1 MRTSKYLL
9 ATTKE
14 TPADAVVIS
23 HQLML
28 KAGMIRKLASGLYNW
43 LPVGLRVLQ
52 KVTRIIR
59 EEMNNSGALE
69 VSMPV
74 VQPAELW
81 HESGRWEVM
90 GDELQ
95 RFKDRHERDFC
106 LGPTHE
112 EVITDLVRNEL
123 NSYKQL
129 PINIYQIQTK
139 FRDER
144 RPRFG
149 VMRSREFIMKDAYSF
164 HLDQDSLDDTYQ
176 LMYETYSKIF
186 SRLGFSFR
194 AVEAD
199 SGNIGGNKS
208 HEFHVLADSGED
220 EIVFSDQSDY
230 AANIEMASSREP
242 LTTNTAAS
250 AELALVSTPD
260 CKTIDEVSSLLGVDS
275 SNTVKTL
282 VVLSDDKEENSL
294 VALVL
299 RGDHQLNEVK
309 AGKING
315 VASPLTFASDEQIQA
330 IIKCEPGSIGPVKIP
345 VKVIVD
351 RDAAVLSDFVC
362 GANQNDHH
370 YTGVNWDRDA
380 AFDEIADL
388 RKVVE
393 GDISPDGNGTLSI
406 KRGIEVGH
414 IFQLGNK
421 YSTAM
426 NASVLDENGKTKIM
440 EMGCY
445 GIGVSRIVAAAIE
458 QCHDDKGIIWPD
470 NIAPFHVV
478 IIPLNAHKS
487 EEVTSISESLYEE
500 LQLAGM
506 DVLLDDRDKKTSP
519 GVKFADMELIG
530 IPHRVVVSDRGLAN
544 SKVEYK
550 KRGNA
555 ASTSLRN
562 RPSIEPLNFSRALS
576 SSPEN
581 EAASSFSEPRC
592 SATDAGNSFSKSF
605 LPGIPQGNNV

>member
-242 LTTNTAAS
+242 LTANTAAS

-370 YTGVNWDRDA
+370 YTGVNWNRDA

-445 GIGVSRIVAAAIE
+445 GIGASRIVAAAIE

-544 SKVEYK
+544 SQVEYK

-555 ASTSLRN
+555 D
-562 RPSIEPLNFSRALS
+562 
-576 SSPEN
+576 
-581 EAASSFSEPRC
+581 SEDIAV
-592 SATDAGNSFSKSF
+592 SEIVGF
-605 LPGIPQGNNV
+605 LKKAVRID

>member
-164 HLDQDSLDDTYQ
+164 HLNQDSLDDTYQ

-230 AANIEMASSREP
+230 AANIEMASSQEP
-242 LTTNTAAS
+242 LTANTAAS

-282 VVLSDDKEENSL
+282 VVLSDDQEENSL

-370 YTGVNWDRDA
+370 YTGVNWNRDA

-544 SKVEYK
+544 SQVEYK

-555 ASTSLRN
+555 D
-562 RPSIEPLNFSRALS
+562 
-576 SSPEN
+576 
-581 EAASSFSEPRC
+581 SEDIAV
-592 SATDAGNSFSKSF
+592 SEIVGF
-605 LPGIPQGNNV
+605 LKKAVRID

>member
-1 MRTSKYLL
+1 
-9 ATTKE
+9 
-14 TPADAVVIS
+14 
-23 HQLML
+23 
-28 KAGMIRKLASGLYNW
+28 
-43 LPVGLRVLQ
+43 
-52 KVTRIIR
+52 
-59 EEMNNSGALE
+59 
-69 VSMPV
+69 
-74 VQPAELW
+74 
-81 HESGRWEVM
+81 
-90 GDELQ
+90 
-95 RFKDRHERDFC
+95 
-106 LGPTHE
+106 
-112 EVITDLVRNEL
+112 
-123 NSYKQL
+123 
-129 PINIYQIQTK
+129 
-139 FRDER
+139 
-144 RPRFG
+144 
-149 VMRSREFIMKDAYSF
+149 
-164 HLDQDSLDDTYQ
+164 
-176 LMYETYSKIF
+176 
-186 SRLGFSFR
+186 
-194 AVEAD
+194 
-199 SGNIGGNKS
+199 
-208 HEFHVLADSGED
+208 VLADSGED

-242 LTTNTAAS
+242 LTANTAAS
-250 AELALVSTPD
+250 AELARVSTPD

-282 VVLSDDKEENSL
+282 VVLSDDQEENSL

-370 YTGVNWDRDA
+370 YTGVNWNRDA

-544 SKVEYK
+544 SQVEYK

-555 ASTSLRN
+555 D
-562 RPSIEPLNFSRALS
+562 
-576 SSPEN
+576 
-581 EAASSFSEPRC
+581 SEDIAV
-592 SATDAGNSFSKSF
+592 SEIVGF
-605 LPGIPQGNNV
+605 LKKAVRID

>member
-544 SKVEYK
+544 SQVEYK

-555 ASTSLRN
+555 D
-562 RPSIEPLNFSRALS
+562 
-576 SSPEN
+576 
-581 EAASSFSEPRC
+581 SEDIAV
-592 SATDAGNSFSKSF
+592 SEIVDF
-605 LPGIPQGNNV
+605 LKKTVRID

>member
-1 MRTSKYLL
+1 MRTSKYLI

-43 LPVGLRVLQ
+43 LPNGLRVLQ
-52 KVTRIIR
+52 KVSRIVR
-59 EEMNNSGALE
+59 EEMDNAGALE

-81 HESGRWEVM
+81 EESGRWDVM

-95 RFKDRHERDFC
+95 RFKDRHDRDFC

-112 EVITDLVRNEL
+112 EVITDIVRNEI

-129 PINIYQIQTK
+129 PMNIYQIQTK

-164 HLDQDSLDDTYQ
+164 HLDQDSLDQTYQ
-176 LMYETYSKIF
+176 LMYDTYSNIF
-186 SRLGFSFR
+186 SRFGFSFR

-230 AANIEMASSREP
+230 AANLEMASAQAPQAERPSP
-242 LTTNTAAS
+242 S
-250 AELALVSTPD
+250 AELTLIPTPD
-260 CKTIDEVSSLLGVDS
+260 SRSIDDVCNFLGVKKS
-275 SNTVKTL
+275 STVKTL
-282 VVLSDDKEENSL
+282 VVLSDDDDDGVQTL
-294 VALVL
+294 IALVL

-309 AGKING
+309 ATKVSG
-315 VASPLTFASDEQIQA
+315 VLSPLTFANEEQIRA
-330 IIKCEPGSIGPVKIP
+330 TINCEPGSIGPVKAP

-351 RDAAVLSDFVC
+351 RDAAILADFVC
-362 GANQNDHH
+362 GANQDGHH
-370 YTGVNWDRDA
+370 YSGANWDRDA
-380 AFDEIADL
+380 RIDSIEDL
-388 RKVVE
+388 RNVEE
-393 GDISPDGNGTLSI
+393 GDTSPDGNGTLSI

-421 YSTAM
+421 YSAAM
-426 NASVLDENGKTKIM
+426 NATVLDENGKSAIM

-458 QCHDDKGIIWPD
+458 QCHDEKGIIWPD

-487 EEVTSISESLYEE
+487 EEVTTVSESLYVQ
-500 LQLAGM
+500 LQAIGL

-530 IPHRVVVSDRGLAN
+530 IPHRLVVSDRGLEN
-544 SKVEYK
+544 GLVEYK
-550 KRGNA
+550 KRGMQDTQDVA
-555 ASTSLRN
+555 VSDIVA
-562 RPSIEPLNFSRALS
+562 
-576 SSPEN
+576 
-581 EAASSFSEPRC
+581 
-592 SATDAGNSFSKSF
+592 F
-605 LPGIPQGNNV
+605 LKKTVKID

>member
-164 HLDQDSLDDTYQ
+164 HLNQDSLDDTYQ

-250 AELALVSTPD
+250 AELARVSTPD

-282 VVLSDDKEENSL
+282 VVLSDDQEENSL
-294 VALVL
+294 IALVL

-370 YTGVNWDRDA
+370 YTGVNWNRDA

-426 NASVLDENGKTKIM
+426 SASVLDENGKTKIM

-544 SKVEYK
+544 SQVEYK

-555 ASTSLRN
+555 D
-562 RPSIEPLNFSRALS
+562 
-576 SSPEN
+576 
-581 EAASSFSEPRC
+581 SEDIAV
-592 SATDAGNSFSKSF
+592 SEIVGF
-605 LPGIPQGNNV
+605 LKKAVRID

>member
-59 EEMNNSGALE
+59 EEMDNSGALE

-81 HESGRWEVM
+81 HESGRWEIM

-164 HLDQDSLDDTYQ
+164 HLNQDSLDDTYQ

-242 LTTNTAAS
+242 LTANTAAS

-370 YTGVNWDRDA
+370 YTGVNWNRDA

-426 NASVLDENGKTKIM
+426 NATVLDENGKTKIM

-544 SKVEYK
+544 SQVEYK

-555 ASTSLRN
+555 D
-562 RPSIEPLNFSRALS
+562 
-576 SSPEN
+576 
-581 EAASSFSEPRC
+581 SEDIAV
-592 SATDAGNSFSKSF
+592 SEIVGF
-605 LPGIPQGNNV
+605 LKKAVRID

>member
-43 LPVGLRVLQ
+43 LPIGLRVLQ

-90 GDELQ
+90 GDELE

-164 HLDQDSLDDTYQ
+164 HLNQDSLDDTYQ

-242 LTTNTAAS
+242 LTANTAAS

-282 VVLSDDKEENSL
+282 VVLSDDQEENSL
-294 VALVL
+294 VALIL

-370 YTGVNWDRDA
+370 YTGVNWNRDA

-426 NASVLDENGKTKIM
+426 NAFVLDENGKTKIM

-544 SKVEYK
+544 SQVEYK

-555 ASTSLRN
+555 D
-562 RPSIEPLNFSRALS
+562 
-576 SSPEN
+576 
-581 EAASSFSEPRC
+581 SEDIAV
-592 SATDAGNSFSKSF
+592 SEIVGF
-605 LPGIPQGNNV
+605 LKKAVRID

>member
-43 LPVGLRVLQ
+43 LPIGLRVLQ

-164 HLDQDSLDDTYQ
+164 HLNQDSLDDTYQ

-242 LTTNTAAS
+242 LTANTAAS

-282 VVLSDDKEENSL
+282 VVLSDDQEENSL
-294 VALVL
+294 VALIL

-370 YTGVNWDRDA
+370 YTGVNWNRDA

-426 NASVLDENGKTKIM
+426 SASVLDENGKTKIM

-544 SKVEYK
+544 SQVEYK

-555 ASTSLRN
+555 D
-562 RPSIEPLNFSRALS
+562 
-576 SSPEN
+576 
-581 EAASSFSEPRC
+581 SEDIAV
-592 SATDAGNSFSKSF
+592 SEIVGF
-605 LPGIPQGNNV
+605 LKKAVRID

>member
-555 ASTSLRN
+555 D
-562 RPSIEPLNFSRALS
+562 
-576 SSPEN
+576 
-581 EAASSFSEPRC
+581 SEDIAV
-592 SATDAGNSFSKSF
+592 SEIVDF
-605 LPGIPQGNNV
+605 LKKTVRIN

>member
-164 HLDQDSLDDTYQ
+164 HLNQDSLDDTYQ

-242 LTTNTAAS
+242 MTANTAAS
-250 AELALVSTPD
+250 AELARVSTPD

-282 VVLSDDKEENSL
+282 VVLSDDQEENSL

-370 YTGVNWDRDA
+370 YTGVNWNRDA

-426 NASVLDENGKTKIM
+426 NAFVLDENGKTKIM

-544 SKVEYK
+544 SQVEYK

-555 ASTSLRN
+555 D
-562 RPSIEPLNFSRALS
+562 
-576 SSPEN
+576 
-581 EAASSFSEPRC
+581 SEDIAV
-592 SATDAGNSFSKSF
+592 SEIVGF
-605 LPGIPQGNNV
+605 LKKAVRID

>member
-59 EEMNNSGALE
+59 EEMDNSGALE

-81 HESGRWEVM
+81 DESGRWEIM

-149 VMRSREFIMKDAYSF
+149 VMRSREFIMKDSYSF
-164 HLDQDSLDDTYQ
+164 HLDQNSLDDTYQ

-186 SRLGFSFR
+186 TRLGFSFR

-242 LTTNTAAS
+242 LPAKTAAS

-260 CKTIDEVSSLLGVDS
+260 CKTIEEVSSLLGVGPS
-275 SNTVKTL
+275 STVKTL
-282 VVLSDDKEENSL
+282 VVLSDDVEENSL

-309 AGKING
+309 ASKIEG

-330 IIKCEPGSIGPVKIP
+330 IIKCNPGSIGPVKIP

-380 AFDEIADL
+380 AFDQIADL
-388 RKVVE
+388 RKVIE

-530 IPHRVVVSDRGLAN
+530 IPHRLVVSDRGLAN
-544 SKVEYK
+544 SQVEYK

-555 ASTSLRN
+555 DSEDIAVSE
-562 RPSIEPLNFSRALS
+562 IVNFLKKAVKV
-576 SSPEN
+576 
-581 EAASSFSEPRC
+581 
-592 SATDAGNSFSKSF
+592 D
-605 LPGIPQGNNV
+605 

>member
-164 HLDQDSLDDTYQ
+164 HLNQDSLDDTYQ

-242 LTTNTAAS
+242 LTANTAAS
-250 AELALVSTPD
+250 AELARVSTPD

-282 VVLSDDKEENSL
+282 VVLSDDQEENSL

-370 YTGVNWDRDA
+370 YTGVNWNRDA

-544 SKVEYK
+544 SQVEYK

-555 ASTSLRN
+555 D
-562 RPSIEPLNFSRALS
+562 
-576 SSPEN
+576 
-581 EAASSFSEPRC
+581 SEDIAV
-592 SATDAGNSFSKSF
+592 SEIVGF
-605 LPGIPQGNNV
+605 LKKAVRID

>member
-164 HLDQDSLDDTYQ
+164 HLNQDSLDDTYQ

-208 HEFHVLADSGED
+208 HEFHVLADSGVD

-242 LTTNTAAS
+242 LTANTAAS

-275 SNTVKTL
+275 SNTLKTL
-282 VVLSDDKEENSL
+282 VVLSDDQEENSL
-294 VALVL
+294 IALVL

-370 YTGVNWDRDA
+370 YTGVNWNRDA

-470 NIAPFHVV
+470 NIAPFHVA

-544 SKVEYK
+544 SQVEYK

-555 ASTSLRN
+555 D
-562 RPSIEPLNFSRALS
+562 
-576 SSPEN
+576 
-581 EAASSFSEPRC
+581 SEDIAV
-592 SATDAGNSFSKSF
+592 SEIVGF
-605 LPGIPQGNNV
+605 LKKAVRID

>member
-164 HLDQDSLDDTYQ
+164 HLNQDSLDDTYQ

-282 VVLSDDKEENSL
+282 VVLSDDQEENSL

-370 YTGVNWDRDA
+370 YTGVNWNRDA

-544 SKVEYK
+544 SQVEYK

-555 ASTSLRN
+555 D
-562 RPSIEPLNFSRALS
+562 
-576 SSPEN
+576 
-581 EAASSFSEPRC
+581 SEDIAV
-592 SATDAGNSFSKSF
+592 SEIVGF
-605 LPGIPQGNNV
+605 LKKAVRID

>member
-43 LPVGLRVLQ
+43 LPLGLRVLQ
-52 KVTRIIR
+52 KVTGIIR
-59 EEMNNSGALE
+59 EEMDRSGALE
-69 VSMPV
+69 ISMPV

-81 HESGRWEVM
+81 EESGRWEQM

-95 RFKDRHERDFC
+95 RLKDRHDRDFC

-112 EVITDLVRNEL
+112 EVITDLVRNEIS
-123 NSYKQL
+123 SYKQL
-129 PINIYQIQTK
+129 PMNIYQIQTK

-164 HLDQDSLDDTYQ
+164 HIDSASLDETYQ
-176 LMYETYSKIF
+176 LMYDTYSRIF
-186 SRLGFSFR
+186 TRLGFKFR

-199 SGNIGGNKS
+199 SGNIGGSSS

-220 EIVFSDQSDY
+220 EIVFSDHGDY
-230 AANIEMASSREP
+230 AANIEMASALSPDSGNIEIP
-242 LTTNTAAS
+242 KGSEELTLVPTPDVRTIEEVANFLETSAAS
-250 AELALVSTPD
+250 
-260 CKTIDEVSSLLGVDS
+260 
-275 SNTVKTL
+275 TVKTL
-282 VVLSDDKEENSL
+282 IVQGDDDEL

-309 AGKING
+309 AGKIEG
-315 VASPLTFASDEQIQA
+315 VASPMIFASDEQIRSTLG
-330 IIKCEPGSIGPVKIP
+330 CDPGSIGPVNNP
-345 VKVIVD
+345 LTNIVD
-351 RDAAVLSDFVC
+351 RDAAALVDFVC
-362 GANQNDHH
+362 GANKDGHH
-370 YTGVNWDRDA
+370 FTGANWGKDA
-380 AFDEIADL
+380 RIGRIEDL

-393 GDISPDGNGTLSI
+393 GDSSPDGQGTLSI

-421 YSTAM
+421 YSAAM
-426 NASVLDENGKTKIM
+426 NANVLDENGKSTIM

-487 EEVTSISESLYEE
+487 EKVMEVSELLYTQ
-500 LQLAGM
+500 LQEAGL

-530 IPHRVVVSDRGLAN
+530 IPHRLVVSDRGLEN
-544 SKVEYK
+544 GQVEYK
-550 KRGNA
+550 KRDSDETEDFA
-555 ASTSLRN
+555 VSEIVAFLREK
-562 RPSIEPLNFSRALS
+562 IVTE
-576 SSPEN
+576 
-581 EAASSFSEPRC
+581 
-592 SATDAGNSFSKSF
+592 
-605 LPGIPQGNNV
+605 

>member
-164 HLDQDSLDDTYQ
+164 HLNQDSLDDTYQ

-242 LTTNTAAS
+242 MTANTAAS

-282 VVLSDDKEENSL
+282 VVLSDDQEENSL
-294 VALVL
+294 IALVL

-370 YTGVNWDRDA
+370 YTGVNWNRDA

-426 NASVLDENGKTKIM
+426 SASVLDENGKTKIM

-487 EEVTSISESLYEE
+487 EEVTCISESLYEE

-544 SKVEYK
+544 SQVEYK

-555 ASTSLRN
+555 D
-562 RPSIEPLNFSRALS
+562 
-576 SSPEN
+576 
-581 EAASSFSEPRC
+581 SEDIAV
-592 SATDAGNSFSKSF
+592 SEIVGF
-605 LPGIPQGNNV
+605 LKKAVRID

>member
-43 LPVGLRVLQ
+43 LPIGLRVLQ

-164 HLDQDSLDDTYQ
+164 HLNQDSLDDTYQ

-242 LTTNTAAS
+242 LTANTAAS

-282 VVLSDDKEENSL
+282 VVLSDDQEENSL

-370 YTGVNWDRDA
+370 YTGVNWNRDA

-426 NASVLDENGKTKIM
+426 SASVLDENGKTKIM

-544 SKVEYK
+544 SQVEYK

-555 ASTSLRN
+555 D
-562 RPSIEPLNFSRALS
+562 
-576 SSPEN
+576 
-581 EAASSFSEPRC
+581 SEDIAV
-592 SATDAGNSFSKSF
+592 SEIVGF
-605 LPGIPQGNNV
+605 LKKAVRID